1 MDISITMT
9 RAELKAAWGALS
21 SLSDNEHDQGAD
33 EGTLA
38 DSLTGAIDCF
48 REFYDKREDDRP
60 ERITVPTIFFAIM
73 EEAVEIYCWDPAD
86 AESEDA
92 PAERAFALRMR
103 ALPTMEI

>member
-1 MDISITMT
+1 
-9 RAELKAAWGALS
+9 
-21 SLSDNEHDQGAD
+21 
-33 EGTLA
+33 
-38 DSLTGAIDCF
+38 
-48 REFYDKREDDRP
+48 
-60 ERITVPTIFFAIM
+60 M

>member
-33 EGTLA
+33 DGTLA

-73 EEAVEIYCWDPAD
+73 GDLSQKPPGGDGRLPAY
-86 AESEDA
+86 
-92 PAERAFALRMR
+92 RWL
-103 ALPTMEI
+103 